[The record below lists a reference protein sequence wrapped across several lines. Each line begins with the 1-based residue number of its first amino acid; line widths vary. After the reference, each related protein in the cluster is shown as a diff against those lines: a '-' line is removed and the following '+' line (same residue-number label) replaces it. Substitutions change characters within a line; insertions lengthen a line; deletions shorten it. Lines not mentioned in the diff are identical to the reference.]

1 MQSIANNI
9 QMLEHELENLQRQS
23 GKNDP
28 VTLIA
33 VTKTVGIDKVNEA
46 IRAGI
51 RDVGENKVQ
60 EIINKYPDSEENVNW
75 HLIGSLQTNKVKY
88 IIDKVSLIHSLDRI
102 ELAREIDKR
111 ASAKGMIVDCLVQ
124 VNISREESKHGV
136 LIEDAVEFI
145 KTAAFDYKNIKIKGL
160 MGMASFEEDPENTRP
175 YFRKLKNLY
184 DAVNLLE
191 IDGVQMKYLS
201 MGMSN
206 DYRVAVQEGSNMV
219 RIGTAIFGE
228 RNYD

>member
-9 QMLEHELENLQRQS
+9 QTLRREIESLQIKSDENH
-23 GKNDP
+23 K

-46 IRAGI
+46 IRSGI
-51 RDVGENKVQ
+51 EDVGENKVQ
-60 EIINKYPDSEENVNW
+60 EIINKYPDSEKKINW

-88 IIDKVSLIHSLDRI
+88 VIDKVSLIHSLDRM
-102 ELAREIDKR
+102 ELAKEIDKR
-111 ASAKGMIVDCLVQ
+111 AKAKDLIVDCLVQ
-124 VNISREESKHGV
+124 VNISRERSKHGV

-145 KTAAFDYKNIKIKGL
+145 KAVAFNYKNIKITGL
-160 MGMASFEEDPENTRP
+160 MGMASFEEDPENARP

-184 DAVNLLE
+184 DTVNLLE
-191 IDGVQMKYLS
+191 IDDVQMKYLS

-206 DYRVAVQEGSNMV
+206 DYKVAVQEGSNMV

>member
-9 QMLEHELENLQRQS
+9 QMLKRELDALQSQS
-23 GKNDP
+23 GKNGP

-46 IRAGI
+46 IKAGI
-51 RDVGENKVQ
+51 EDVGENKVQ
-60 EIINKYPDSEENVNW
+60 EIINKYPHSEKKINW

-88 IIDKVSLIHSLDRI
+88 IIDKASLIHSLDRV

-111 ASAKGMIVDCLVQ
+111 AKAKDLIAECLVQ

-145 KTAAFDYKNIKIKGL
+145 KAAAYNYKNIRITGL

-175 YFRKLKNLY
+175 YFQKLKNLY
-184 DAVNLLE
+184 DTVNLLE

>member
-1 MQSIANNI
+1 MQSIAKNI
-9 QMLEHELENLQRQS
+9 QMLKQELDALQRKS
-23 GKNDP
+23 EKNGP

-33 VTKTVGIDKVNEA
+33 VTKTVGIDQVNEA
-46 IRAGI
+46 IRSGI
-51 RDVGENKVQ
+51 TDAGENKVQ
-60 EIINKYPDSEENVNW
+60 EILNKYPLAEKKIKW

-111 ASAKGMIVDCLVQ
+111 ARAKGLIIDCLVQ

-145 KTAAFDYKNIKIKGL
+145 KTAAFDYKNIKITGL

-175 YFRKLKNLY
+175 YFQKLKNLY
-184 DAVNLLE
+184 DEVNLLE